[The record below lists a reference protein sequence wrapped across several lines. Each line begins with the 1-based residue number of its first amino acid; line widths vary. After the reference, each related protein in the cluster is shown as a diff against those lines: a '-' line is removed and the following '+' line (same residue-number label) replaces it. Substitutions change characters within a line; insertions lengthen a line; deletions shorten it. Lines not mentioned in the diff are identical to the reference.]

1 MREIVEVLCAISEV
15 SARLAKNLL
24 KREEKNDNGRYG
36 YKAQNSRPVN

>member
-15 SARLAKNLL
+15 SARLAKNIM

-36 YKAQNSRPVN
+36 YKAENSRQVN

>member
-15 SARLAKNLL
+15 SARLAKNIM

-36 YKAQNSRPVN
+36 YKAENSRPAN